1 MGQPWE
7 GPLEKVSDFC
17 WRIPT
22 SYSRGMLV
30 PGIIYVSEDTIPD
43 LRKDSAPEQ
52 VANVAHLPGI
62 VRASYAMP
70 DIHWGYGFPIGGVA
84 ATDVGAGGVVSPGG
98 VGYDINCGVRVLRT
112 HLTSA
117 DVKPRIEELT
127 EVLFRD
133 VPLGLGSKSSI
144 ALSNSEERAV
154 LTNGAGWV
162 VERGMGTEDDLSHCE
177 ERGAV
182 KGAVPDAVSKKA
194 MERGRRQVGSL
205 GSGNHFLEVQVVE
218 RIYDRNVA
226 EVLGL
231 EEGQITVMIHCGS
244 RGLGHQVCQ
253 DYIESLAGAPQ
264 KYGIPIPDRQ
274 LVCAPAQSPEG
285 KNYLAAMACA
295 ANFAWANR
303 QMLTHFTREIFQRFF
318 GAGKGSL
325 GLELIY
331 DVAHN
336 IAKLERHRVGDEM
349 KTLCV
354 HRKGATRAFPP
365 GHEEV
370 PERYRSVGQPIVIPG
385 DMGTASYVLVGT
397 ETAMNETFGSTCHG
411 AGRRMSRHQAIKMS
425 KGRNLRR
432 ELQAQGVVA
441 RAPGWQSIAEE
452 APYAYKDV
460 DQVVNTVHDAGLSKK
475 VARLKPLGV
484 IKG

>member
-1 MGQPWE
+1 MQEPWE

-17 WRIPT
+17 WRIPK
-22 SYSRGMLV
+22 SYKQGMLV
-30 PGIIYVSEDTIPD
+30 PGLIYIAEDAVPQM
-43 LRKDSAPEQ
+43 RKDSAPEQ
-52 VANVAHLPGI
+52 VANVAHLPGV

-84 ATDVGAGGVVSPGG
+84 ATDIDAGGVVSPGG

-112 HLTSA
+112 RLSGS
-117 DVKPRIEELT
+117 DVRPRIETLIEA
-127 EVLFRD
+127 LFRD

-144 ALSNSEERAV
+144 TLSPADERAILV
-154 LTNGAGWV
+154 QGAGWV
-162 VERGMGTEDDLSHCE
+162 VEKGMGTQDDLLHCE
-177 ERGAV
+177 ERGAM
-182 KGAVPDAVSKKA
+182 KGASPGAVSKKA

-205 GSGNHFLEVQVVE
+205 GSGNHFLEVQVVDQV
-218 RIYDRNVA
+218 YDRRA
-226 EVLGL
+226 AQIMGL
-231 EEGQITVMIHCGS
+231 EEGGITVMIHCGS
-244 RGLGHQVCQ
+244 RGFGHQVCQ
-253 DYIESLAGAPQ
+253 DYIESLAGAPK
-264 KYGIPIPDRQ
+264 KYGIDIPDRQ
-274 LVCAPAQSPEG
+274 LVCTPVRSPEG
-285 KNYLAAMACA
+285 QSYLGAMACA

-303 QMLTHFTREIFQRFF
+303 QMLTHFTRQVFQRVFD
-318 GAGKGSL
+318 AGEDSL

-336 IAKLERHRVGDEM
+336 IAKLERHQAHGET

-365 GHEEV
+365 AHAEV
-370 PERYRSVGQPIVIPG
+370 PARYKSVGQPIIIPG
-385 DMGTASYVLVGT
+385 DMGTASYILVGT
-397 ETAMNETFGSTCHG
+397 ETAMSETFGSTCHG
-411 AGRRMSRHQAIKMS
+411 AGRTMSRHQAIRIS
-425 KGRNLRR
+425 KGRNLRQ
-432 ELQAQGVVA
+432 EMQAQGVIV

-460 DQVVNTVHDAGLSKK
+460 DQVVNTVHGAGLSKK